1 MGGKVVLFRNYNI
14 IRKDMI
20 FAIIAYSLCVIYS
33 IFISKESDY
42 NHLKNGLIILLLF
55 YSQLILITVNSVYI
69 NKSKTIYSKD
79 IVQYKNSELSLRFI
93 IFLITNLNLDRVGLR
108 MTLGNRL
115 AVIAIGIVSSGIIF
129 LYQYTIRKES
139 SILVRSRKIDKQKLE
154 GISLLGMILYT
165 YSIYIGRYA
174 ELDTLALKLIAFY
187 IAIMVIF
194 KKLKEFYVDLRK
206 KRLLF
211 IMVSLGVGFLINF
224 IGAIVFIYVGE
235 ENIVDFYSIKD
246 IMIIVGIICA
256 LPLLKVY
263 NNVN

>member
-1 MGGKVVLFRNYNI
+1 MFRNYNI

-20 FAIIAYSLCVIYS
+20 FAIIAYSLCAIYS

-55 YSQLILITVNSVYI
+55 YSQLIFITVNSAYI
-69 NKSKTIYSKD
+69 HKKKTIYSKK
-79 IVQYKNSELSLRFI
+79 IFFYKNSELCLRFI
-93 IFLITNLNLDRVGLR
+93 IFLITNLNLSRFGLS

-115 AVIAIGIVSSGIIF
+115 AVIAIGIVLSGIIF
-129 LYQYTIRKES
+129 LYQYN
-139 SILVRSRKIDKQKLE
+139 VRNKRSVPLAERNIDKKKLE

-224 IGAIVFIYVGE
+224 IGALVFIYVGE